1 MNSKATT
8 SSGSIPV
15 LLRRATFNPD
25 VRKYW
30 LLGGT
35 VTLGVTLVGIPLIPL
50 WWMIG
55 MWLTGRYLERMECIL
70 TKRTLI
76 VRMGFFVRVEKT
88 IPLDKITD
96 LGMVEG
102 PLMRVFDIQAL
113 SIETAGSTAQGA
125 LVKLYGIENAEN
137 FRDLVLSQRD
147 RMLETVSEEVAPA
160 PAIAGSGNSTEV
172 VALLREIRDELKR
185 RPL

>member
-1 MNSKATT
+1 MTETT
-8 SSGSIPV
+8 MTQFSRKPV
-15 LLRRATFNPD
+15 VLQRAVFNPD

-30 LLGGT
+30 LMGGT
-35 VTLGVTLVGIPLIPL
+35 VTLTVTLIGIPLLPF
-50 WWMIG
+50 WWILG
-55 MWLTGRYLERMECIL
+55 MWLTGRYLDRMECTL

-76 VRMGFFVRVEKT
+76 VRKGFFVRVEKT

-102 PLMRVFDIQAL
+102 PLMRFFDVQAL

-125 LVKLYGIENAEN
+125 LVKLYGIENAEE
-137 FRDLVLSQRD
+137 FRDIVLDQRD
-147 RMLETVSEEVAPA
+147 RMLEKEEEVSAPTA
-160 PAIAGSGNSTEV
+160 SNADTASSSEV
-172 VALLREIRDELKR
+172 VTLLREIRDELKR

>member
-1 MNSKATT
+1 MSNENTLSADRK
-8 SSGSIPV
+8 PV
-15 LLRRATFNPD
+15 VLRRAAFNPD

-35 VTLGVTLVGIPLIPL
+35 VTLCVTLVGIVFLPL
-50 WWMIG
+50 WWILG
-55 MWLTGRYLERMECIL
+55 MRLTHRYLERMECAL

-76 VRMGFFVRVEKT
+76 VRKGFFVRVEKT

-102 PLMRVFDIQAL
+102 PLMRLFDIQAL

-125 LVKLYGIENAEN
+125 LVTLYGIENAET
-137 FRDLVLSQRD
+137 FRDLVLNQRD
-147 RMLETVSEEVAPA
+147 RMLEKEAEPSVEATARSA
-160 PAIAGSGNSTEV
+160 SDSSSEV
-172 VALLREIRDELKR
+172 VTLLREIRDELR
-185 RPL
+185 RR

>member
-1 MNSKATT
+1 MSNENTLSADRK
-8 SSGSIPV
+8 PV
-15 LLRRATFNPD
+15 VLRRAAFNPD

-35 VTLGVTLVGIPLIPL
+35 VTLCVTLVGIPLLPL
-50 WWMIG
+50 WWVLG
-55 MWLTGRYLERMECIL
+55 MRLTHRYLERMECAL

-76 VRMGFFVRVEKT
+76 VRKGFFVRVEKT

-102 PLMRVFDIQAL
+102 PLMRLFDIQAL

-125 LVKLYGIENAEN
+125 LVTLYGIENAET
-137 FRDLVLSQRD
+137 FRDLVLNQRD
-147 RMLETVSEEVAPA
+147 RMLEKEAEPSVEATDRSA
-160 PAIAGSGNSTEV
+160 SDSSSEV
-172 VALLREIRDELKR
+172 VTLLREIRDELR
-185 RPL
+185 RR